1 MLFYWLKAFHLVGLI
16 FWVGGL
22 LVTTRICA
30 MHAGEAEATVR
41 TRYAA
46 LEKRFFWGMGTAG
59 LLVALITGVWLLVNQ
74 DFGQLDAA
82 VRGAGFHIKLTFVV
96 LLIIVH
102 FLVAKGITK
111 LGETTDV
118 AAGGKFKAYHVIISV
133 LMLATLI
140 AVLPIREMMQEKKDI
155 ENAKEAAE
163 KAGTTE
169 TGTSEGGTTGGQ
181 TPSKP

>member
-1 MLFYWLKAFHLVGLI
+1 MADLWLKAFHLVGLI

-30 MHAGEAEATVR
+30 MHAVEAEVIVR
-41 TRYAA
+41 NRYAA

-59 LLVALITGVWLLVNQ
+59 LLVALLTGVWLLVNQ
-74 DFGQLDAA
+74 GFGQLDAA
-82 VRGAGFHIKLTFVV
+82 TVGAGFHIKLTFVV

-118 AAGGKFKAYHVIISV
+118 APAGKFKAYHVIISV

-140 AVLPIREMMQEKKDI
+140 AVLPIRQMMYDKKVQE
-155 ENAKEAAE
+155 NAE
-163 KAGTTE
+163 KATTE
-169 TGTSEGGTTGGQ
+169 APVTAPTN
-181 TPSKP
+181 P